1 MSTVTEV
8 RVFRGVAR
16 LSFDDAAPHEGA
28 PQALQGPAACGGRR
42 GGRRGSTPR
51 GVAEAQRADV
61 YEAALSSL
69 DLCARTRQELR
80 RSLLAR
86 GFVSGAVEATLD
98 RLADSGLVDD
108 RRYAERAVEVSAAR
122 PVGVYAVR
130 RKLRAKGVAEEDAE
144 AALGALDD
152 EQQAQ
157 GRAGGGRARFLR
169 RYAQLPA
176 REGRAKLSQAL
187 ARRGLF
193 LGGPCARR
201 WTRCGEADEWDE

>member
-16 LSFDDAAPHEGA
+16 LSFDDAAPLKVRLKHFK
-28 PQALQGPAACGGRR
+28 ALPLAAGDEVDAEEYAAR
-42 GGRRGSTPR
+42 
-51 GVAEAQRADV
+51 VAEAQRADA

-157 GRAGGGRARFLR
+157 AAQAAARSLLR

-187 ARRGLF
+187 ARRGF
-193 LGGPCARR
+193 SWEAVRAAVDNV
-201 WTRCGEADEWDE
+201 WEADEWDE

>member
-16 LSFDDAAPHEGA
+16 LSFDDAAPLKVRLKHFK
-28 PQALQGPAACGGRR
+28 ALPLEAGDEVDAEEYAAR
-42 GGRRGSTPR
+42 
-51 GVAEAQRADV
+51 VAEAQRADA
-61 YEAALSSL
+61 YEAALNSL

-130 RKLRAKGVAEEDAE
+130 RKLRARGIGEEDAE
-144 AALGALDD
+144 AALNMLDD

-157 GRAGGGRARFLR
+157 AAQAAARSLLR

-187 ARRGLF
+187 ARRGF
-193 LGGPCARR
+193 SWEAVRAAVDAV
-201 WTRCGEADEWDE
+201 WEADEWDD

>member
-16 LSFDDAAPHEGA
+16 LSFDDASPLKVRFKHFEAFPLAVGDDVDVE
-28 PQALQGPAACGGRR
+28 QYALR
-42 GGRRGSTPR
+42 
-51 GVAEAQRADV
+51 VAEAQRADA
-61 YEAALSSL
+61 YEAALNSL

-157 GRAGGGRARFLR
+157 AAQAAARSLLR

-187 ARRGLF
+187 ARRGF
-193 LGGPCARR
+193 SWEAVRAAVDKV
-201 WTRCGEADEWDE
+201 WEADEWDE

>member
-8 RVFRGVAR
+8 RVFRGVVR
-16 LSFDDAAPHEGA
+16 LSFDDAAPLKVRLKHFK
-28 PQALQGPAACGGRR
+28 ALPLAAGDEVDAEEYAAR
-42 GGRRGSTPR
+42 
-51 GVAEAQRADV
+51 VAEAQRADA
-61 YEAALSSL
+61 YEAALNSL

-144 AALGALDD
+144 AALVALDD

-157 GRAGGGRARFLR
+157 AAQAAARSLLR

-187 ARRGLF
+187 ARRGF
-193 LGGPCARR
+193 S
-201 WTRCGEADEWDE
+201 WEAVRAAVDKVWEVDEWDE

>member
-8 RVFRGVAR
+8 RVFRGVAL
-16 LSFDDAAPHEGA
+16 LSFDDAPPLKVRLKHFK
-28 PQALQGPAACGGRR
+28 ALPLAAGDEVDAEEYAAR
-42 GGRRGSTPR
+42 
-51 GVAEAQRADV
+51 VAEAQRADA

-144 AALGALDD
+144 AALVALDD

-157 GRAGGGRARFLR
+157 AAQAAARSLLR

-187 ARRGLF
+187 ARRGF
-193 LGGPCARR
+193 SWEAVRAAVDKV
-201 WTRCGEADEWDE
+201 WEADEWDE

>member
-16 LSFDDAAPHEGA
+16 LSFDDAAPLKVRLKHFK
-28 PQALQGPAACGGRR
+28 ALPLAAGDEVDAEEYAAR
-42 GGRRGSTPR
+42 
-51 GVAEAQRADV
+51 VAEAQRADV

-144 AALGALDD
+144 AALDALDD

-157 GRAGGGRARFLR
+157 AAQAAARSLLR

-187 ARRGLF
+187 ARRGF
-193 LGGPCARR
+193 S
-201 WTRCGEADEWDE
+201 WEAVRAAVDKVWEMDEWDE

>member
-8 RVFRGVAR
+8 RVFRGAAR
-16 LSFDDAAPHEGA
+16 LSFDDAAPMKVRLKHFK
-28 PQALQGPAACGGRR
+28 ALPLKVGDDVDVEEYAAQ
-42 GGRRGSTPR
+42 
-51 GVAEAQRADV
+51 VAEAQRADV
-61 YEAALSSL
+61 YEAALNSL
-69 DLCARTRQELR
+69 DLCARTREELR

-130 RKLRAKGVAEEDAE
+130 RKLRAKGIAEEDAE
-144 AALGALDD
+144 AALDALDD

-157 GRAGGGRARFLR
+157 AAQAAARSLLR

-187 ARRGLF
+187 ARRGF
-193 LGGPCARR
+193 SWEAVRAAVDKV
-201 WTRCGEADEWDE
+201 WEADEWDE

>member
-16 LSFDDAAPHEGA
+16 LSFDDAAPMKVRLKHFR
-28 PQALQGPAACGGRR
+28 ALPLAAGDEVDAEEYAAR
-42 GGRRGSTPR
+42 
-51 GVAEAQRADV
+51 VAEAQRADA
-61 YEAALSSL
+61 YEAALNSL

-157 GRAGGGRARFLR
+157 AAQAAARSLLR

-187 ARRGLF
+187 ARRGF
-193 LGGPCARR
+193 SWEAVRAAVDKV
-201 WTRCGEADEWDE
+201 WEADEWDE

>member
-16 LSFDDAAPHEGA
+16 LSFDDAAPLKVRLKHFK
-28 PQALQGPAACGGRR
+28 ALPLAAGDEVDAEEYAAR
-42 GGRRGSTPR
+42 
-51 GVAEAQRADV
+51 VAEAQRADA
-61 YEAALSSL
+61 YEAALNSL

-157 GRAGGGRARFLR
+157 AAQAAARSLLR

-187 ARRGLF
+187 ARRGF
-193 LGGPCARR
+193 SWEAVRAAVDKV
-201 WTRCGEADEWDE
+201 WEADEWDE

>member
-8 RVFRGVAR
+8 RVFRGAAR
-16 LSFDDAAPHEGA
+16 LSFDDAAPLKVRLKHFKA
-28 PQALQGPAACGGRR
+28 MPLQAGDEVDVEEYAAQ
-42 GGRRGSTPR
+42 
-51 GVAEAQRADV
+51 VAEAQRADA
-61 YEAALSSL
+61 YEAALNSL

-157 GRAGGGRARFLR
+157 AAQAAARSLLR

-187 ARRGLF
+187 ARRGF
-193 LGGPCARR
+193 SWEAVRAAVDKV
-201 WTRCGEADEWDE
+201 WEADEWDE

>member
-16 LSFDDAAPHEGA
+16 LSFDDAAPMKVRLKHFK
-28 PQALQGPAACGGRR
+28 ALPLAAGDEVDAEEYAAR
-42 GGRRGSTPR
+42 
-51 GVAEAQRADV
+51 VAEAQRADV

-144 AALGALDD
+144 AALDALDD

-157 GRAGGGRARFLR
+157 AAQAAARSLLR

-187 ARRGLF
+187 ARRGF
-193 LGGPCARR
+193 SWEAVRAAVDAV
-201 WTRCGEADEWDE
+201 WEADEWDE

>member
-1 MSTVTEV
+1 MSTVTEIRDV
-8 RVFRGVAR
+8 RGVAR
-16 LSFDDAAPHEGA
+16 LSFDDAAPLKVRLKHFKA
-28 PQALQGPAACGGRR
+28 LSLQAGDDIDVEEYAAQ
-42 GGRRGSTPR
+42 
-51 GVAEAQRADV
+51 VAEAQRADA
-61 YEAALSSL
+61 YEAALNSL
-69 DLCARTRQELR
+69 DLCARTREELR

-130 RKLRAKGVAEEDAE
+130 RKLRAKGIAEADAE

-157 GRAGGGRARFLR
+157 AAQAAARSLLR

-187 ARRGLF
+187 ARRGF
-193 LGGPCARR
+193 SWEAVRAAVDAV
-201 WTRCGEADEWDE
+201 WEADEWDE

>member
-16 LSFDDAAPHEGA
+16 LSFDDAAPMKVRLKHFK
-28 PQALQGPAACGGRR
+28 ALPLAAGDEVDAEEYAAQ
-42 GGRRGSTPR
+42 
-51 GVAEAQRADV
+51 VAEAQRADA
-61 YEAALSSL
+61 YEAALNSL

-152 EQQAQ
+152 EQQSQAAQ
-157 GRAGGGRARFLR
+157 AAARSLLR

-187 ARRGLF
+187 ARRGF
-193 LGGPCARR
+193 SWEAVRAAVDKV
-201 WTRCGEADEWDE
+201 WEADEWDE

>member
-16 LSFDDAAPHEGA
+16 LSFDDAAPLKVRLKHFK
-28 PQALQGPAACGGRR
+28 ALPLAAGDEVDAEEYAAR
-42 GGRRGSTPR
+42 
-51 GVAEAQRADV
+51 VAEAQRADA
-61 YEAALSSL
+61 YEAALNSL

-144 AALGALDD
+144 AALVALDD

-157 GRAGGGRARFLR
+157 AAQAAARSLLR

-187 ARRGLF
+187 ARRGF
-193 LGGPCARR
+193 SWEAVRAAVDKV
-201 WTRCGEADEWDE
+201 WEADEWDE